1 MPLSISYSF
10 SLSPAYFNLS
20 RLCNSSISVS
30 TPTNK
35 MTSPSPVDAPE
46 HVLQL
51 LSQVHKLSLDQEA
64 DLSNTGRFISSETM
78 GDLTKKVTDGVPR
91 DAFNNLMLD
100 KFIALDEDKCQFM
113 YQLILS
119 TGATNI
125 VEAGTSFGVSTA
137 YLALAIAKTKAAT
150 GKQGTV
156 IATEWESEKAASAR
170 KFWKQCGEEVETQI
184 DLRVGDLLETL
195 KKDLPEVDLL
205 LLDSK
210 LPCHILQ
217 NGPSSSLRCGL
228 HYKTIRPEC

>member
-1 MPLSISYSF
+1 MS
-10 SLSPAYFNLS
+10 
-20 RLCNSSISVS
+20 
-30 TPTNK
+30 
-35 MTSPSPVDAPE
+35 SPSPVDAPE

-51 LSQVHKLSLDQEA
+51 LSQAHKLSLDQEA
-64 DLSNTGRFISSETM
+64 DLSNTGRFISSKAI
-78 GDLTKKVTDGVPR
+78 GDVAKTVTDGAPR
-91 DAFNNLMLD
+91 DAFNDLMLD
-100 KFIALDEDKCQFM
+100 KLIALDEDKCQFM

-125 VEAGTSFGVSTA
+125 VEAGTSFGVSTV

-195 KKDLPEVDLL
+195 KTDLPEVDLL
-205 LLDSK
+205 LLDSM
-210 LPCHILQ
+210 LFCHILQ
-217 NGPSSSLRCGL
+217 NGPSPSLR
-228 HYKTIRPEC
+228 